1 MCSAGLCAVICDY
14 GAPFVAFFGFAWLY
28 TRITADKQE
37 N

>member
-14 GAPFVAFFGFAWLY
+14 GAPVVAFFGVAWLY
-28 TRITADKQE
+28 GRITADKQV